1 MQKRERLSRDQRR
14 EQILRVALD
23 TVARQGVR
31 GATLTNIAA
40 GVGIT
45 YPALYAHFPSRKDL
59 LLALLDHL
67 FDHIQ
72 ETYSGAFQENAVDHL
87 RAIGRANARLIRA
100 GEDGCVLPFFEF
112 VAADPEENLREA
124 FGERELAL
132 VDRLADIVR
141 RGRRQGTIIQEA
153 DPEQIAWM
161 VMGCGWTDD
170 TAALMGLDDDWT
182 LERSEEMLEW
192 ILRSV
197 AVARGADSPAAGSA
211 GAPPDSDSP
220 VAASSAAGSRG
231 G

>member
-1 MQKRERLSRDQRR
+1 MQKRQRLSRDQRR
-14 EQILRVALD
+14 EQILRVALE
-23 TVARQGVR
+23 TVAKQGVR

-59 LLALLDHL
+59 LLAVLERL
-67 FDHIQ
+67 FGRIQ
-72 ETYSGAFQENAVDHL
+72 EIYCGTFHDDAIDHL
-87 RAIGRANARLIRA
+87 RAIGRANARLVRA
-100 GEDGCVLPFFEF
+100 GEGGYVLPFFEF

-141 RGRRQGTIIQEA
+141 RGQQQGTIILEA

-170 TAALMGLDDDWT
+170 TAALMGLSDDWT
-182 LERSEEMLEW
+182 LERSAEMLEW

-197 AVARGADSPAAGSA
+197 AVAPKAHSPDADSLGI
-211 GAPPDSDSP
+211 
-220 VAASSAAGSRG
+220 ASSAAGSTG
-231 G
+231 ADPSGE